1 MQFYIANRNLKISIP
16 AISLLQEH
24 KNSTLKL
31 IQYISMQN
39 LNTVPP
45 SKTLHD
51 NVHCQK
57 YFNKMTDKYQTAK
70 FGEKTFFDNFSYL
83 PTFLSSL

>member
-1 MQFYIANRNLKISIP
+1 
-16 AISLLQEH
+16 
-24 KNSTLKL
+24 
-31 IQYISMQN
+31 MQN

-57 YFNKMTDKYQTAK
+57 YFDKMADRYQTAK
-70 FGEKTFFDNFSYL
+70 FGKKHIL
-83 PTFLSSL
+83 

>member
-1 MQFYIANRNLKISIP
+1 
-16 AISLLQEH
+16 
-24 KNSTLKL
+24 
-31 IQYISMQN
+31 MQN

-57 YFNKMTDKYQTAK
+57 YFNKMADKYQTAK